1 MADITIGAAEQQI
14 SGLPKAVAGLE
25 QSIASIFHSAV
36 GVGEDALSAL
46 GLKHALGVV
55 EKVATGTTATLDKIA
70 TTTENAAPEALAVQG
85 IAQALTPSAVAAA
98 LIPHSGAV
106 LTEMTKA
113 LAVVNS
119 AAQGTLDPTTIS
131 VVHHNFSLIHE
142 IHTAL
147 QGVESAVGI
156 AGAVPIV
163 QNLGMWGL
171 NIGMLNG
178 FLHWLEPEFA
188 KLDPAKA

>member
-1 MADITIGAAEQQI
+1 MADITVGAAEQQI
-14 SGLPKAVAGLE
+14 SGLPKAVFGLE
-25 QSIASIFHSAV
+25 HSIASIFHSAV
-36 GVGEDALSAL
+36 GFGEEALSVL

-55 EKVATGTTATLDKIA
+55 EKVSTGATATLDKIA
-70 TTTENAAPEALAVQG
+70 ATVENAAPEAVAVQG
-85 IAQALTPSAVAAA
+85 IAQALTPSAIAAA

-106 LTEMTKA
+106 LTELTKA
-113 LAVVNS
+113 VAIVDS

-131 VVHHNFSLIHE
+131 VVHHNFSLIHS
-142 IHTAL
+142 IHFAL

-156 AGAVPIV
+156 AGGVPIV

-188 KLDPAKA
+188 KLDKPKA

>member
-1 MADITIGAAEQQI
+1 MADITVGAVEQQI
-14 SGLPKAVAGLE
+14 AGLPKAVAGLE
-25 QSIASIFHSAV
+25 QSIASIFQGAV
-36 GVGEDALSAL
+36 GFGEEALSVL

-55 EKVATGTTATLDKIA
+55 ENVATGTSATLDKIA
-70 TTTENAAPEALAVQG
+70 TTVENAAPEAAAVQG
-85 IAQALTPSAVAAA
+85 IAQALTPSAIAAA

-106 LTEMTKA
+106 LTELSKA
-113 LAVVNS
+113 MVIADS

-131 VVHHNFSLIHE
+131 VVHHNWSLIHD
-142 IHTAL
+142 IHSAL
-147 QGVESAVGI
+147 RGVESAVGI
-156 AGAVPIV
+156 VGGIPIV

-188 KLDPAKA
+188 KLDPPKG